1 MKQCDKRCVF
11 SLPQSEVGANSHC
24 LFFVGRWW
32 RLPGP
37 PAACVWGCGLS
48 AQRHLPGQVGL
59 VGGTQCTR
67 WQGGNA
73 RAFLIGSQFF
83 SSAYFYFTLLP
94 WTLCADLTAPRVLLQ
109 FERSRFAVHPGLSIQ
124 LVVLH
129 SSGHSQYCL
138 DRYWL
143 LQGAKNNGSHDCNW
157 PSLITAVYTLK
168 QSFFVVNICVT
179 VEKWPYFYST
189 KRDLSNHKNERIIT
203 TK

>member
-1 MKQCDKRCVF
+1 M
-11 SLPQSEVGANSHC
+11 PQSEVGANSHC

-67 WQGGNA
+67 WQGGYA
-73 RAFLIGSQFF
+73 RAFLIGGQFF
-83 SSAYFYFTLLP
+83 NSTYFYFTLTSLNALRRP
-94 WTLCADLTAPRVLLQ
+94 DGTPSSASIWTQPFRRPPICESASA
-109 FERSRFAVHPGLSIQ
+109 GLSIQ

-143 LQGAKNNGSHDCNW
+143 LQGAKNNGSPDCNW

-189 KRDLSNHKNERIIT
+189 ERHLSNHKKMKE
-203 TK
+203 